1 MAVFTNRTR
10 DFGFGDL
17 NGQNVV
23 RVVRDNLRLWHS
35 RLRPLSTGQ
44 STAGASAPG
53 TIRLPLLG
61 IKRITGL
68 VAARLERM
76 CSSYPRL
83 GWDPRP
89 SR

>member
-1 MAVFTNRTR
+1 
-10 DFGFGDL
+10 
-17 NGQNVV
+17 
-23 RVVRDNLRLWHS
+23 
-35 RLRPLSTGQ
+35 LRPLSTGQ